1 MDDTQKYKLIDSA
14 SQKYKKIYQSGHKK
28 FKYLPEWLRA
38 KANYYNSDIKH
49 SRKNNK
55 VFQRGALIM
64 VDFGINIGNELS
76 GNHFA
81 VVLNKSDSP
90 KNGVLTVVPVSSKV
104 NKFAIEI
111 DGLISE
117 KSARVLRLDVIE
129 QDITIRFLGKRIVK
143 DNLTD
148 DEKKEMVTEVYENG
162 GSATYTKYISRQS
175 FLKILNEKEQIMS
188 KITHVINFYEKYNK
202 ISYAKCLDITTIS
215 KKRVFFLN
223 EYDPCGKIKVSN
235 ETLDKIDETIKEWFI
250 NS

>member
-1 MDDTQKYKLIDSA
+1 MDDTQKYKLIDFA

-49 SRKNNK
+49 SQKNNK
-55 VFQRGALIM
+55 VFQRGALVM
-64 VDFGINIGNELS
+64 VDFGINVGNELS

-90 KNGVLTVVPVSSKV
+90 KNGVLTVVPVSSKA

-117 KSARVLRLDVIE
+117 KSATFLDSL
-129 QDITIRFLGKRIVK
+129 ITEEMISLHFLEKRIVK
-143 DNLTD
+143 EHLTEE
-148 DEKKEMVTEVYENG
+148 EKKEMVNEIYEDG

-175 FLKILNEKEQIMS
+175 LSNILEEKKKIRF
-188 KITHVINFYEKYNK
+188 KIRQLIDHYEKYNK
-202 ISYAKCLDITTIS
+202 TSYAKCLDITTIS
-215 KKRVFFLN
+215 KKRILFLN